1 MCAAFPPLIFRRDA
15 IGNPPRQVKQMT
27 DMSDQSAD
35 RPSKRQ
41 AKKQKKFKP
50 KARTP
55 RGFRDMAGDE
65 LRLQNHML
73 ATISRV
79 YEGYG
84 FEALDTSAF
93 EYADAL
99 GKFLPDDDR
108 PNEGV
113 FALEDDDGQWMS
125 LRYDLTAPLARHVAE
140 HYDRLPKP
148 LRRYQFG
155 PVWRNEKPGPGR
167 YRQFMQIDADTVGA
181 GNQAA
186 DAEICMMAADCM
198 EALGIARGDYLVRIN
213 NRKIMDGLLQ
223 AIGLDPEAEGFES
236 RRLTILRAMDKYD
249 RLGLEGVKALLGEG
263 RKDDSGDFTKGAG
276 LDAAQIDKVAQMVSI
291 SAADRGQAM
300 TAMAAL
306 VGDTQNGLAG
316 IAELQDMAAI
326 FDALGYDADR
336 LAIDPSVVRGLGY
349 YTGPVYEI
357 ELTFEAQDESGEL
370 ARFGSVGGGGR
381 YDDLVKRF
389 KGVEIPATGI
399 SIGVSRLA
407 AALMLLGQG
416 AAATPAPLVV
426 VTVMDKETRP
436 DLMALV
442 SDLRAAGLRAE
453 MYMGDSAMKAQLR
466 YADARGARLVV
477 IEGEDERAAGV
488 VTLKDLHLGAE
499 KSAEIED
506 NAEWRASEHAQKQV
520 KRADLVAEIQKIIS

>member
-1 MCAAFPPLIFRRDA
+1 
-15 IGNPPRQVKQMT
+15 MT
-27 DMSDQSAD
+27 ENSEQ
-35 RPSKRQ
+35 PSKRK

-55 RGFRDMAGDE
+55 RGFRDMAGAE

-73 ATISRV
+73 KTISDV
-79 YEGYG
+79 YEAYG
-84 FEALDTSAF
+84 FAALDTSAF

-125 LRYDLTAPLARHVAE
+125 LRYDLTAPLARYVAE

-198 EALGIARGDYLVRIN
+198 EALGIERGDYLVRIN
-213 NRKIMDGLLQ
+213 NRKIMDGLLE
-223 AIGLDPEAEGFES
+223 AIGLDPQAEDFDS

-249 RLGLEGVKALLGEG
+249 RLGLDGVKALLGEG
-263 RKDDSGDFTKGAG
+263 RKDESGDFTKGAG
-276 LDAAQIDKVAQMVSI
+276 LDAGQIDKVAQMVAI
-291 SAADRGQAM
+291 SAADRTSALEG
-300 TAMAAL
+300 MAAL
-306 VGDTQNGLAG
+306 VKETESGQQGLD
-316 IAELQDMAAI
+316 ELVEMAAL
-326 FDALGYDADR
+326 FTKLGYQADR

-357 ELTFEAQDESGEL
+357 ELTFEAEHENGEL

-389 KGVEIPATGI
+389 KGIEIPATGI

-407 AALMLLGQG
+407 AALTLLGKG
-416 AAATPAPLVV
+416 AASQAAPLVV

-436 DLMALV
+436 ELMALV
-442 SDLRAAGLRAE
+442 SDLRAA
-453 MYMGDSAMKAQLR
+453 
-466 YADARGARLVV
+466 
-477 IEGEDERAAGV
+477 
-488 VTLKDLHLGAE
+488 
-499 KSAEIED
+499 
-506 NAEWRASEHAQKQV
+506 
-520 KRADLVAEIQKIIS
+520 

>member
-1 MCAAFPPLIFRRDA
+1 
-15 IGNPPRQVKQMT
+15 MT
-27 DMSDQSAD
+27 EMSDQ
-35 RPSKRQ
+35 PSKGK

-55 RGFRDMAGDE
+55 RGFYDMAGDE
-65 LRLQNHML
+65 LHLQSHML
-73 ATISRV
+73 DTISRV
-79 YEGYG
+79 YEAYG

-140 HYDRLPKP
+140 HYDHLPKP

-198 EALGIARGDYLVRIN
+198 EALGIERGDYVVRIN
-213 NRKIMDGLLQ
+213 NRKIMDGLLE
-223 AIGLDPEAEGFES
+223 AIGLDPQGEDFES

-249 RLGLEGVKALLGEG
+249 RLGLDGVTALLGDG
-263 RKDDSGDFTKGAG
+263 RKDESGDFTKGAG
-276 LDAAQIDKVAQMVSI
+276 LDADQIDKVAQMVSI
-291 SAADRGQAM
+291 SADDRTSALES
-300 TAMAAL
+300 MAAL
-306 VGDTQNGLAG
+306 VKETESGKQGLD
-316 IAELQDMAAI
+316 ELVEMAAL
-326 FDALGYDADR
+326 FTKLGYDADR

-389 KGVEIPATGI
+389 KGIEIPATGI

-407 AALMLLGQG
+407 AALMLLGKS
-416 AAATPAPLVV
+416 AAAASAPLVV
-426 VTVMDKETRP
+426 VAVMDKDTRP

-442 SDLRAAGLRAE
+442 SELRAASIRAE

-477 IEGEDERAAGV
+477 IEGEDERAKGE
-488 VTLKDLHLGAE
+488 VTLKDLQLGAE

-520 KRADLVAEIQKIIS
+520 TRAGLVAEIQKIIS

>member
-1 MCAAFPPLIFRRDA
+1 
-15 IGNPPRQVKQMT
+15 MT
-27 DMSDQSAD
+27 EQPSN

-55 RGFRDMAGDE
+55 RGFRDMAGAE

-73 ATISRV
+73 ATISEV
-79 YEGYG
+79 YEAYG

-213 NRKIMDGLLQ
+213 NRKIMDGLLE
-223 AIGLDPEAEGFES
+223 AIGLYPQADDFES

-249 RLGLEGVKALLGEG
+249 RLGLDGVKALLGEG
-263 RKDDSGDFTKGAG
+263 RKDESGDFTKGAG
-276 LDAAQIDKVAQMVSI
+276 LDAGQIETVAKMVSI
-291 SAADRGQAM
+291 GASDRAAALNG
-300 TAMAAL
+300 MAAL
-306 VGDTQNGLAG
+306 VADTQSGATGLA
-316 IAELQDMAAI
+316 ELREMADI
-326 FDALGYDADR
+326 FDALGYGADR

-357 ELTFEAQDESGEL
+357 ELTFEAQDEDGEL

-389 KGVEIPATGI
+389 KGIEIPATGI

-407 AALMLLGQG
+407 AALTLLGKG
-416 AAATPAPLVV
+416 DVAAPAPLVV

-436 DLMALV
+436 ALMALV
-442 SDLRAAGLRAE
+442 GELRAAGVRAE
-453 MYMGDSAMKAQLR
+453 IYMGDSAMKAQLR

-477 IEGEDERAAGV
+477 IEGEDERADGV
-488 VTLKDLHLGAE
+488 VTLKDLQLGAE

-520 KRADLVAEIQKIIS
+520 KKGDLLAEIQKIIS

>member
-1 MCAAFPPLIFRRDA
+1 
-15 IGNPPRQVKQMT
+15 
-27 DMSDQSAD
+27 
-35 RPSKRQ
+35 
-41 AKKQKKFKP
+41 
-50 KARTP
+50 
-55 RGFRDMAGDE
+55 
-65 LRLQNHML
+65 
-73 ATISRV
+73 
-79 YEGYG
+79 
-84 FEALDTSAF
+84 
-93 EYADAL
+93 
-99 GKFLPDDDR
+99 
-108 PNEGV
+108 
-113 FALEDDDGQWMS
+113 
-125 LRYDLTAPLARHVAE
+125 LARHVAE

-263 RKDDSGDFTKGAG
+263 RKDDSGDFAKGAG

>member
-1 MCAAFPPLIFRRDA
+1 
-15 IGNPPRQVKQMT
+15 
-27 DMSDQSAD
+27 MSEQ
-35 RPSKRQ
+35 PSKRKQ
-41 AKKQKKFKP
+41 KKQKKFKP

-55 RGFRDMAGDE
+55 RGLRDMAGDE
-65 LRLQNHML
+65 LRLQNHMIK
-73 ATISRV
+73 TIAGV
-79 YEGYG
+79 YEAYG
-84 FEALDTSAF
+84 FGELETSAF

-125 LRYDLTAPLARHVAE
+125 LRYDLTAPLARFVAE
-140 HYDRLPKP
+140 HYDALPKP

-198 EALGIARGDYLVRIN
+198 EALGIARGDYVVRIN

-223 AIGLDPEAEGFES
+223 AIGLDPQAEDFES

-249 RLGLEGVKALLGEG
+249 RLGLDGVKALLGEG
-263 RKDDSGDFTKGAG
+263 RKDESGDFTKGAG
-276 LDAAQIDKVAQMVSI
+276 LEAAQIDKVAQMVSI
-291 SAADRGQAM
+291 NAAERD
-300 TAMAAL
+300 AAL
-306 VGDTQNGLAG
+306 QGM
-316 IAELQDMAAI
+316 AELVKHTESGQQGLDELAEMAAI
-326 FDALGYDADR
+326 FTRLGYDADR

-357 ELTFEAQDESGEL
+357 ELTFEAEDENGEL

-389 KGVEIPATGI
+389 KGIEIPATGI

-407 AALMLLGQG
+407 AALSLLGKG
-416 AAATPAPLVV
+416 AAVQAAPLVV
-426 VTVMDKETRP
+426 VTVMDKDTRP
-436 DLMALV
+436 ELMALV
-442 SDLRAAGLRAE
+442 ASLRSAGIRAE
-453 MYMGDSAMKAQLR
+453 LYMGDSAMKAQLR

-506 NAEWRASEHAQKQV
+506 NAEWRASAHAQKQV
-520 KRADLVAEIQKIIS
+520 NKADLIAEIRNIIS

>member
-1 MCAAFPPLIFRRDA
+1 
-15 IGNPPRQVKQMT
+15 
-27 DMSDQSAD
+27 MSEQ
-35 RPSKRQ
+35 PSKRK

-65 LRLQNHML
+65 LRLQNHMI
-73 ATISRV
+73 ATIAQV

-84 FEALDTSAF
+84 FAALDTSAF

-125 LRYDLTAPLARHVAE
+125 LRYDLTAPLARYVAE
-140 HYDRLPKP
+140 HYERLPKP
-148 LRRYQFG
+148 LRRFQYG

-181 GNQAA
+181 ANQAA

-198 EALGIARGDYLVRIN
+198 EALGIERGDYVVRIN
-213 NRKIMDGLLQ
+213 NRKIMDGLLA
-223 AIGLDPEAEGFES
+223 AIGLDSEADDFEA

-249 RLGLEGVKALLGEG
+249 RLGIDGVRDLLGEG

-276 LDAAQIDKVAQMVSI
+276 LGAAQIDKVAAMVAI
-291 SAADRGQAM
+291 QAENR
-300 TAMAAL
+300 TDTLKAMAEL
-306 VGDTQNGLAG
+306 VGETESGKAGLE
-316 IAELQDMAAI
+316 ELVSMSAL
-326 FDALGYDADR
+326 FTCLGYDADR
-336 LAIDPSVVRGLGY
+336 LKIDPSVVRGLGY

-357 ELTFEAQDESGEL
+357 ELTFEAEDESGEL

-407 AALMLLGQG
+407 AALTLLGKGDSGKAQ
-416 AAATPAPLVV
+416 PLVV

-436 DLMALV
+436 ELMALV
-442 SDLRAAGLRAE
+442 AELRSAGIRAE
-453 MYMGDSAMKAQLR
+453 LYMGDSAMKAQLR

-488 VTLKDLHLGAE
+488 VTLKDLALGAE

-506 NAEWRASEHAQKQV
+506 NAEWRASEHAQQQV
-520 KRADLVAEIQKIIS
+520 TKADLAQKIQEILS

>member
-1 MCAAFPPLIFRRDA
+1 
-15 IGNPPRQVKQMT
+15 MT

-198 EALGIARGDYLVRIN
+198 EALGIARGDYVVRIN

-223 AIGLDPEAEGFES
+223 AIGLDPKAEGFES

-249 RLGLEGVKALLGEG
+249 RLGLKGVKALLGEG

-416 AAATPAPLVV
+416 AAAGSAPLVV

-520 KRADLVAEIQKIIS
+520 KRADLVAEIQKVIS

>member
-1 MCAAFPPLIFRRDA
+1 
-15 IGNPPRQVKQMT
+15 MT
-27 DMSDQSAD
+27 TDQ
-35 RPSKRQ
+35 PSKRQMKKQ
-41 AKKQKKFKP
+41 AKKQKAFKP
-50 KARTP
+50 KARAP
-55 RGFRDMAGDE
+55 RGFRDMAGNE

-73 ATISRV
+73 KTISNV
-79 YEGYG
+79 YEAYG
-84 FEALDTSAF
+84 FAALDTSAF

-181 GNQAA
+181 ANQAA
-186 DAEICMMAADCM
+186 DSEICMMAADCM
-198 EALGIARGDYLVRIN
+198 EALGISRGDYLVRIN
-213 NRKIMDGLLQ
+213 NRKIMDGLLE
-223 AIGLDPEAEGFES
+223 AIGLDPQAEDFDS

-249 RLGLEGVKALLGEG
+249 RLGLDGVTALLGDG
-263 RKDDSGDFTKGAG
+263 RKDESGDFTKGAG

-291 SAADRGQAM
+291 SAADRTSALEG
-300 TAMAAL
+300 MAAL
-306 VGDTQNGLAG
+306 VSETERGKQGLD
-316 IAELQDMAAI
+316 ELVEMAAI
-326 FDALGYDADR
+326 FTKLGYQADR

-357 ELTFEAQDESGEL
+357 ELTFEAEDEDGEL

-399 SIGVSRLA
+399 SIGVSGLA
-407 AALMLLGQG
+407 AALTLLGKG
-416 AAATPAPLVV
+416 DGGTAAPLVV

-442 SDLRAAGLRAE
+442 SDLRAAGIRAE
-453 MYMGDSAMKAQLR
+453 LYMGDSAMKAQLR

-488 VTLKDLHLGAE
+488 VTLKDLRLGAE

-506 NAEWRASEHAQKQV
+506 NAEWRASEHAQEQV
-520 KRADLVAEIQKIIS
+520 KRAELVSKIQKLIS

>member
-1 MCAAFPPLIFRRDA
+1 
-15 IGNPPRQVKQMT
+15 
-27 DMSDQSAD
+27 MSEQ
-35 RPSKRQ
+35 PSKRK

-65 LRLQNHML
+65 LRLQNHMI
-73 ATISRV
+73 AAIAQV

-84 FEALDTSAF
+84 FAALDTSAF

-125 LRYDLTAPLARHVAE
+125 LRYDLTAPLARYVAE

-148 LRRYQFG
+148 LRRFQYG
-155 PVWRNEKPGPGR
+155 PVWRNEKPEPGR

-181 GNQAA
+181 ANQAA

-198 EALGIARGDYLVRIN
+198 EALGIERGDYVVRIN
-213 NRKIMDGLLQ
+213 NRKIMDGLLA
-223 AIGLDPEAEGFES
+223 AIGLDSEADDFET

-249 RLGLEGVKALLGEG
+249 RLGMDGVGDLLGEG

-276 LDAAQIDKVAQMVSI
+276 LGAAQIDKVAAMVAI
-291 SAADRGQAM
+291 QAENR
-300 TAMAAL
+300 TDTLKAMAEL
-306 VGDTQNGLAG
+306 VGETESGKAGLE
-316 IAELQDMAAI
+316 ELVSMSAL
-326 FDALGYDADR
+326 FTRLGYDADR
-336 LAIDPSVVRGLGY
+336 LKIDPSVVRGLGY

-357 ELTFEAQDESGEL
+357 ELTFEAEDESGEL

-389 KGVEIPATGI
+389 KGVEIRQPAFP
-399 SIGVSRLA
+399 SAYRVWPPPSPFLARAMAAERSRWLS
-407 AALMLLGQG
+407 LPSW
-416 AAATPAPLVV
+416 TRKPAP
-426 VTVMDKETRP
+426 
-436 DLMALV
+436 
-442 SDLRAAGLRAE
+442 S
-453 MYMGDSAMKAQLR
+453 
-466 YADARGARLVV
+466 
-477 IEGEDERAAGV
+477 
-488 VTLKDLHLGAE
+488 
-499 KSAEIED
+499 
-506 NAEWRASEHAQKQV
+506 
-520 KRADLVAEIQKIIS
+520 

>member
-1 MCAAFPPLIFRRDA
+1 MSEQPP
-15 IGNPPRQVKQMT
+15 
-27 DMSDQSAD
+27 
-35 RPSKRQ
+35 KRK

-55 RGFRDMAGDE
+55 RGLRDMAGDE
-65 LRLQNHML
+65 LRLQNHMI
-73 ATISRV
+73 ATIAKV
-79 YEGYG
+79 YESYG
-84 FEALDTSAF
+84 FDALDTSAF

-113 FALEDDDGQWMS
+113 FSLEDDDGQWMS
-125 LRYDLTAPLARHVAE
+125 LRYDLTAPLARYVAE

-148 LRRYQFG
+148 LRRFQYG

-181 GNQAA
+181 ANQGA

-198 EALGIARGDYLVRIN
+198 EALGISRGDYVVRIN
-213 NRKIMDGLLQ
+213 NRKIMDGLLA
-223 AIGLDPEAEGFES
+223 AIGLDSEAEDFET
-236 RRLTILRAMDKYD
+236 RRLTILRAMDKFD
-249 RLGLEGVKALLGEG
+249 RLGLDGVRALLGEG

-276 LDAAQIDKVAQMVSI
+276 LDAAQIETVAAMVSI
-291 SAADRGQAM
+291 AADNR
-300 TAMAAL
+300 TDTLKAMAEL
-306 VGDTQNGLAG
+306 VGETESGKQGLE
-316 IAELQDMAAI
+316 ELVTMSAL
-326 FDALGYDADR
+326 FSRLGYDADR
-336 LAIDPSVVRGLGY
+336 LKIDPSVVRGLGY

-357 ELTFEAQDESGEL
+357 ELTFEAEDEDGEL
-370 ARFGSVGGGGR
+370 TRFGSVGGGGR

-407 AALMLLGQG
+407 AALTLLGKG
-416 AAATPAPLVV
+416 ATGKADDLVV
-426 VTVMDKETRP
+426 VTVMDKDTSPE
-436 DLMALV
+436 LMALV
-442 SDLRAAGLRAE
+442 TDLRAAGIRAE

-488 VTLKDLHLGAE
+488 VTLKDLALGAE

-506 NAEWRASEHAQKQV
+506 NAEWRASEHAQQQV
-520 KRADLVAEIQKIIS
+520 AKADLAAKIQEILS

>member
-1 MCAAFPPLIFRRDA
+1 
-15 IGNPPRQVKQMT
+15 MT

-84 FEALDTSAF
+84 FEALETSAF

-426 VTVMDKETRP
+426 VTAMDKETRP

>member
-1 MCAAFPPLIFRRDA
+1 
-15 IGNPPRQVKQMT
+15 
-27 DMSDQSAD
+27 MSEQ
-35 RPSKRQ
+35 PSKRK

-55 RGFRDMAGDE
+55 RGLRDMAGAE
-65 LRLQNHML
+65 LRLQNHMI
-73 ATISRV
+73 ATIAGV
-79 YEGYG
+79 YEAYG
-84 FEALDTSAF
+84 FGELETSAF

-113 FALEDDDGQWMS
+113 FSLEDDDGQWMS
-125 LRYDLTAPLARHVAE
+125 LRYDLTAPLARYVAE

-148 LRRYQFG
+148 LRRFQYG

-181 GNQAA
+181 ANQAA

-198 EALGIARGDYLVRIN
+198 EALGIHRGDYVVRIN
-213 NRKIMDGLLQ
+213 NRKIMDGLLA
-223 AIGLDPEAEGFES
+223 AIGLDPEAEDFEN

-249 RLGLEGVKALLGEG
+249 RLGIDGVKALLGEG

-276 LDAAQIDKVAQMVSI
+276 LGGSQIDKVAAMVAI
-291 SAADRGQAM
+291 SADNR
-300 TAMAAL
+300 TDTLKAMAEL
-306 VGDTQNGLAG
+306 VGETDAGRQGLD
-316 IAELQDMAAI
+316 ELVTMSAL
-326 FDALGYDADR
+326 FTRLGYEADR
-336 LAIDPSVVRGLGY
+336 LKIDPSVVRGLGY

-357 ELTFEAQDESGEL
+357 ELTFEAEDENGEL

-389 KGVEIPATGI
+389 KGIEIPATGI

-407 AALMLLGQG
+407 AALTLLGKADV
-416 AAATPAPLVV
+416 AAEDPLVV
-426 VTVMDKETRP
+426 VTVMDKDTRP
-436 DLMALV
+436 ELMALV
-442 SDLRAAGLRAE
+442 AALRAAQIRAE
-453 MYMGDSAMKAQLR
+453 LYMGDSAMKAQLR
-466 YADARGARLVV
+466 YADARGARLVI

-488 VTLKDLHLGAE
+488 VTVKDLALGAE
-499 KSAEIED
+499 KSAEIKD
-506 NAEWRASEHAQKQV
+506 NAEWRASEHAQRQV
-520 KRADLVAEIQKIIS
+520 KKEDLAATIQEMIS

>member
-1 MCAAFPPLIFRRDA
+1 
-15 IGNPPRQVKQMT
+15 MT
-27 DMSDQSAD
+27 EMSDQ
-35 RPSKRQ
+35 PSKRK

-55 RGFRDMAGDE
+55 RGLRDMAGDE
-65 LRLQNHML
+65 LHLQNHML
-73 ATISRV
+73 DTIARV
-79 YEGYG
+79 YEAYG

-140 HYDRLPKP
+140 HFDRLPKP

-198 EALGIARGDYLVRIN
+198 EALGIERGDYVVRIN
-213 NRKIMDGLLQ
+213 NRKIMDGLLE
-223 AIGLDPEAEGFES
+223 AIGLDPQGEDFES

-249 RLGLEGVKALLGEG
+249 RLGLDGVTALLGEG
-263 RKDDSGDFTKGAG
+263 RKDESGDFTKGAG
-276 LDAAQIDKVAQMVSI
+276 LDAGQIDKVAQMVSI
-291 SAADRGQAM
+291 SADDRTSALESMAELVKQTESGKQGLDELVE
-300 TAMAAL
+300 MAAL
-306 VGDTQNGLAG
+306 FTK
-316 IAELQDMAAI
+316 
-326 FDALGYDADR
+326 LGYDADR

-357 ELTFEAQDESGEL
+357 ELTFEAQDENGEL

-389 KGVEIPATGI
+389 KGIEIPATGI

-407 AALMLLGQG
+407 AALMLLGKG
-416 AAATPAPLVV
+416 AAVAPAPLVV
-426 VTVMDKETRP
+426 VAVMDKDTRP

-442 SDLRAAGLRAE
+442 SELRAAGIRAE

-477 IEGEDERAAGV
+477 IEGEDERAKGE
-488 VTLKDLHLGAE
+488 VTLKDLQLGAE

>member
-1 MCAAFPPLIFRRDA
+1 
-15 IGNPPRQVKQMT
+15 
-27 DMSDQSAD
+27 
-35 RPSKRQ
+35 
-41 AKKQKKFKP
+41 
-50 KARTP
+50 
-55 RGFRDMAGDE
+55 
-65 LRLQNHML
+65 
-73 ATISRV
+73 
-79 YEGYG
+79 
-84 FEALDTSAF
+84 
-93 EYADAL
+93 
-99 GKFLPDDDR
+99 
-108 PNEGV
+108 V

-140 HYDRLPKP
+140 HFDRLPKP

-198 EALGIARGDYLVRIN
+198 EALGIERGDYVVRIN
-213 NRKIMDGLLQ
+213 NRKIMDGLLE
-223 AIGLDPEAEGFES
+223 AIGLDPQGEDFES

-249 RLGLEGVKALLGEG
+249 RLGLDGVTALLGDG
-263 RKDDSGDFTKGAG
+263 RKDESGDFTKGAG
-276 LDAAQIDKVAQMVSI
+276 LDAGQIDKVAQMVSI
-291 SAADRGQAM
+291 SADDRAS
-300 TAMAAL
+300 ALESMAAL
-306 VGDTQNGLAG
+306 VKETESGKQGLD
-316 IAELQDMAAI
+316 ELVEMAAL
-326 FDALGYDADR
+326 FTKLGYDADR

-357 ELTFEAQDESGEL
+357 ELTFEAQDENGEL

-389 KGVEIPATGI
+389 KGIEIPATGI

-407 AALMLLGQG
+407 AALMLLGKG
-416 AAATPAPLVV
+416 AAAAPAPLVV
-426 VTVMDKETRP
+426 VAVMDKDTRP

-442 SDLRAAGLRAE
+442 SELRAAGIRAE

-477 IEGEDERAAGV
+477 IEGEDERAKGE
-488 VTLKDLHLGAE
+488 VTLKDLQLGAE
-499 KSAEIED
+499 KSTEIED

-520 KRADLVAEIQKIIS
+520 TRADLVAEIQKIIS

>member
-1 MCAAFPPLIFRRDA
+1 
-15 IGNPPRQVKQMT
+15 MT
-27 DMSDQSAD
+27 EMSDQ
-35 RPSKRQ
+35 PSKGK

-55 RGFRDMAGDE
+55 RGFYDMAGDE
-65 LRLQNHML
+65 LHLQSHML
-73 ATISRV
+73 DTISRV
-79 YEGYG
+79 YEAYG

-140 HYDRLPKP
+140 HYDHLPKP

-198 EALGIARGDYLVRIN
+198 EALGIERGDYVVRIN
-213 NRKIMDGLLQ
+213 NRKIMDGLLE
-223 AIGLDPEAEGFES
+223 AIGLDPQGEDFES

-249 RLGLEGVKALLGEG
+249 RLGLDGVTALLGDG
-263 RKDDSGDFTKGAG
+263 RKDESGDFTKGAG
-276 LDAAQIDKVAQMVSI
+276 LDADQIDKVAQMVSI
-291 SAADRGQAM
+291 IADDRASALES
-300 TAMAAL
+300 MAAL
-306 VGDTQNGLAG
+306 VKETESGKQGLD
-316 IAELQDMAAI
+316 ELVEMAAL
-326 FDALGYDADR
+326 FTKLGYDADR

-389 KGVEIPATGI
+389 KGIEIPATGI

-407 AALMLLGQG
+407 AALMLLGKS
-416 AAATPAPLVV
+416 AAAASAPLVV
-426 VTVMDKETRP
+426 VAVMDKDTRP

-442 SDLRAAGLRAE
+442 SELRAASIRAE

-477 IEGEDERAAGV
+477 IEGEDERAKGE
-488 VTLKDLHLGAE
+488 VTLKDLQLGAE

-520 KRADLVAEIQKIIS
+520 TRAGLVAEIQKIIS

>member
-1 MCAAFPPLIFRRDA
+1 
-15 IGNPPRQVKQMT
+15 
-27 DMSDQSAD
+27 
-35 RPSKRQ
+35 
-41 AKKQKKFKP
+41 
-50 KARTP
+50 
-55 RGFRDMAGDE
+55 
-65 LRLQNHML
+65 
-73 ATISRV
+73 
-79 YEGYG
+79 
-84 FEALDTSAF
+84 
-93 EYADAL
+93 
-99 GKFLPDDDR
+99 
-108 PNEGV
+108 
-113 FALEDDDGQWMS
+113 
-125 LRYDLTAPLARHVAE
+125 VAE

>member
-1 MCAAFPPLIFRRDA
+1 
-15 IGNPPRQVKQMT
+15 
-27 DMSDQSAD
+27 MSEQ
-35 RPSKRQ
+35 PSKRK
-41 AKKQKKFKP
+41 AKKQKTFKP

-55 RGFRDMAGDE
+55 RGLRDMAGDE
-65 LRLQNHML
+65 LRLQTHMIK
-73 ATISRV
+73 TIADV
-79 YEGYG
+79 YEAYG

-113 FALEDDDGQWMS
+113 FSLEDDDGQWMS
-125 LRYDLTAPLARHVAE
+125 LRYDLTAPLARYVAE

-148 LRRYQFG
+148 LRRFQYG

-181 GNQAA
+181 ANQGA

-198 EALGIARGDYLVRIN
+198 EALGIQRGDYVVRIN
-213 NRKIMDGLLQ
+213 NRKIMDGLL
-223 AIGLDPEAEGFES
+223 ATIGLDSEAEDFET

-249 RLGLEGVKALLGEG
+249 RLGLDGVTALLGEG

-276 LDAAQIDKVAQMVSI
+276 LDAGQIETVAAMVSI
-291 SAADRGQAM
+291 AADNRAD
-300 TAMAAL
+300 TLKAMAAL
-306 VGDTQNGLAG
+306 VGETESGKQGLD
-316 IAELQDMAAI
+316 ELVTMSAL
-326 FDALGYDADR
+326 FTKLGYDADR
-336 LAIDPSVVRGLGY
+336 LKIDPAVVRGLGY

-357 ELTFEAQDESGEL
+357 ELTFEAQDENGDL

-389 KGVEIPATGI
+389 KGIEIPATGI

-407 AALMLLGQG
+407 AALTLLGKG
-416 AAATPAPLVV
+416 EAARAAPLVV
-426 VTVMDKETRP
+426 VTVMDKQTRP

-442 SDLRAAGLRAE
+442 NNLRRADIRAE
-453 MYMGDSAMKAQLR
+453 LYMGDSAMKAQLR
-466 YADARGARLVV
+466 YADARGARLVI

-488 VTLKDLHLGAE
+488 VTVKDLRLGAE

-520 KRADLVAEIQKIIS
+520 KKDDLIAEIHKLVS

>member
-1 MCAAFPPLIFRRDA
+1 
-15 IGNPPRQVKQMT
+15 MT

-213 NRKIMDGLLQ
+213 NRKIMDWLLQ

>member
-1 MCAAFPPLIFRRDA
+1 
-15 IGNPPRQVKQMT
+15 
-27 DMSDQSAD
+27 MSEQ
-35 RPSKRQ
+35 PSKRK

-55 RGFRDMAGDE
+55 RGLRDMAGAE
-65 LRLQNHML
+65 LRLQNHMI
-73 ATISRV
+73 ATIAGV
-79 YEGYG
+79 YEAYG
-84 FEALDTSAF
+84 FGELETSAF

-113 FALEDDDGQWMS
+113 FSLEDDDGQWMS
-125 LRYDLTAPLARHVAE
+125 LRYDLTAPLARYVAE

-148 LRRYQFG
+148 LRRFQYG

-181 GNQAA
+181 ANQAA

-198 EALGIARGDYLVRIN
+198 EALGIHRGDYVVRIN
-213 NRKIMDGLLQ
+213 NRKIMDGLLV
-223 AIGLDPEAEGFES
+223 AIGLDPEAEDFEN

-249 RLGLEGVKALLGEG
+249 RLGIDGVKALLGEG

-276 LDAAQIDKVAQMVSI
+276 LEGSQIDKVAAMVAI
-291 SAADRGQAM
+291 SADNR
-300 TAMAAL
+300 TDTLKAMAEL
-306 VGDTQNGLAG
+306 VGETDAGRQGLD
-316 IAELQDMAAI
+316 ELVTMSAL
-326 FDALGYDADR
+326 FTRLGYEADR
-336 LAIDPSVVRGLGY
+336 LKIDPSVVRGLGY

-357 ELTFEAQDESGEL
+357 ELTFEAEDENGEL

-389 KGVEIPATGI
+389 KGIEIPATGI

-407 AALMLLGQG
+407 AALTLLGKADV
-416 AAATPAPLVV
+416 AAEDPLVV
-426 VTVMDKETRP
+426 VTVMDKDTRP
-436 DLMALV
+436 ELMALV
-442 SDLRAAGLRAE
+442 AALRAAQIRAE
-453 MYMGDSAMKAQLR
+453 LYMGDSAMKAQLR
-466 YADARGARLVV
+466 YADARGARLVI

-488 VTLKDLHLGAE
+488 VTVKDLALGAE

-506 NAEWRASEHAQKQV
+506 NAEWRASEHAQRQV
-520 KRADLVAEIQKIIS
+520 KKEDLAATIQEMIS

>member
-1 MCAAFPPLIFRRDA
+1 
-15 IGNPPRQVKQMT
+15 
-27 DMSDQSAD
+27 MSDQ
-35 RPSKRQ
+35 PSKRK
-41 AKKQKKFKP
+41 AKKQKIFKP

-55 RGFRDMAGDE
+55 RGFRDMAGAE

-73 ATISRV
+73 DTISKV
-79 YEGYG
+79 YESYG

-198 EALGIARGDYLVRIN
+198 EALGIQRGDYVVRIN
-213 NRKIMDGLLQ
+213 NRKIMDGLLE
-223 AIGLDPEAEGFES
+223 AIGLDLAADDYES

-249 RLGLEGVKALLGEG
+249 RLGLDGVKALLGEG
-263 RKDDSGDFTKGAG
+263 RKDESGDFTKGAG
-276 LDAAQIDKVAQMVSI
+276 LDEVQIDKVAQMVAI
-291 SAADRGQAM
+291 SDDNRTDALKG
-300 TAMAAL
+300 MAAL
-306 VGDTQNGLAG
+306 VQDTQSGKQGLD
-316 IAELQDMAAI
+316 ELVEMAAI
-326 FDALGYDADR
+326 FTKLGYQTDR
-336 LAIDPSVVRGLGY
+336 LKIDPSIVRGLGY

-357 ELTFEAQDESGEL
+357 ELTFEAEDESGEL

-389 KGVEIPATGI
+389 KGIEIPATGI

-407 AALMLLGQG
+407 AALTLLGKGDAG
-416 AAATPAPLVV
+416 AADPLVV
-426 VTVMDKETRP
+426 VTVMDKDTRT

-442 SDLRAAGLRAE
+442 SDLRAEGIRAE
-453 MYMGDSAMKAQLR
+453 LYMGDSTMKAQLR

-477 IEGEDERAAGV
+477 IEGEDERAKGE

-499 KSAEIED
+499 KSAEIDD
-506 NAEWRASEHAQKQV
+506 NAEWRASGHAQKQV
-520 KRADLVAEIQKIIS
+520 AKADLVAEIKKIIS

>member
-1 MCAAFPPLIFRRDA
+1 
-15 IGNPPRQVKQMT
+15 
-27 DMSDQSAD
+27 MSEQ
-35 RPSKRQ
+35 PSKRQ
-41 AKKQKKFKP
+41 QKKQKKFKP

-55 RGFRDMAGDE
+55 RGLRDMAGGE
-65 LRLQNHML
+65 LALQNHMI
-73 ATISRV
+73 ATISKV
-79 YEGYG
+79 YEAYG
-84 FEALDTSAF
+84 FDALDSSAF

-113 FALEDDDGQWMS
+113 FSLQDDDGQWLS
-125 LRYDLTAPLARHVAE
+125 LRYDLTAPLARYVAE

-148 LRRYQFG
+148 LRRFQYG

-181 GNQAA
+181 ANQAA

-198 EALGIARGDYLVRIN
+198 EALGIQRGDYVVRIN
-213 NRKIMDGLLQ
+213 NRKIMDGLLA
-223 AIGLDPEAEGFES
+223 AIGLDAEAEDFEA

-249 RLGLEGVKALLGEG
+249 RLGLEGVKALLGDG
-263 RKDDSGDFTKGAG
+263 RKDESGDFTKGAG
-276 LDAAQIDKVAQMVSI
+276 LDAEQIETVAQMVSI
-291 SAADRGQAM
+291 AADSRTDTLKAM
-300 TAMAAL
+300 AELVGETTSGEQGLDELRDMAAL
-306 VGDTQNGLAG
+306 
-316 IAELQDMAAI
+316 
-326 FDALGYDADR
+326 FSKLGYEVDR
-336 LAIDPSVVRGLGY
+336 LKIDPSVVRGLGY

-357 ELTFEAQDESGEL
+357 ELTFEAEGEDGEL

-407 AALMLLGQG
+407 AALTLLGKGDGGQ
-416 AAATPAPLVV
+416 AEPLVV
-426 VTVMDKETRP
+426 VTVMDKETRA

-442 SDLRAAGLRAE
+442 AELRAAGIRAE
-453 MYMGDSAMKAQLR
+453 LYMGDSAMKAQLR

-488 VTLKDLHLGAE
+488 VTLKDLALGAE

-506 NAEWRASEHAQKQV
+506 NAEWRASEHAQQQV
-520 KRADLVAEIQKIIS
+520 KKADLAAKIKELIS

>member
-1 MCAAFPPLIFRRDA
+1 
-15 IGNPPRQVKQMT
+15 MT

-223 AIGLDPEAEGFES
+223 AIGLDPEVEGFES

-520 KRADLVAEIQKIIS
+520 KKADLVAEIQEIIS

>member
-1 MCAAFPPLIFRRDA
+1 
-15 IGNPPRQVKQMT
+15 MT

-65 LRLQNHML
+65 LRLENHML

-198 EALGIARGDYLVRIN
+198 EALGIARGDYVVRIN

-306 VGDTQNGLAG
+306 VGDTQNGMAG

-336 LAIDPSVVRGLGY
+336 LAIDPSVVRGLDY

-416 AAATPAPLVV
+416 AAAAPAPLVV

-466 YADARGARLVV
+466 YADARGARLVL

>member
-1 MCAAFPPLIFRRDA
+1 
-15 IGNPPRQVKQMT
+15 MT
-27 DMSDQSAD
+27 EMSDQ
-35 RPSKRQ
+35 PSKGK

-55 RGFRDMAGDE
+55 RGFYDMAGDE
-65 LRLQNHML
+65 LHLQSHML
-73 ATISRV
+73 DTISRV
-79 YEGYG
+79 YEAYG

-140 HYDRLPKP
+140 HYDHLPKP

-198 EALGIARGDYLVRIN
+198 EALGIERGDYVVRIN
-213 NRKIMDGLLQ
+213 NRKIMDGLLE
-223 AIGLDPEAEGFES
+223 AIGLDPQGEDFES

-249 RLGLEGVKALLGEG
+249 RLGLDGVTALLGDG
-263 RKDDSGDFTKGAG
+263 RKDESGDFTKGAG
-276 LDAAQIDKVAQMVSI
+276 LDADQIDKVAQMVSI
-291 SAADRGQAM
+291 SADDRTSALES
-300 TAMAAL
+300 MAAL
-306 VGDTQNGLAG
+306 VKETESGKQGLD
-316 IAELQDMAAI
+316 ELVEMAAL
-326 FDALGYDADR
+326 FTKLGYDADR

-389 KGVEIPATGI
+389 KGIEIPATGI

-407 AALMLLGQG
+407 AALMLLGKS
-416 AAATPAPLVV
+416 AAAASAPLVV
-426 VTVMDKETRP
+426 VAVMDKDTRP

-442 SDLRAAGLRAE
+442 NELRAASIRAE

-477 IEGEDERAAGV
+477 IEGEDERAKGE
-488 VTLKDLHLGAE
+488 VTLKDLQLGAE

-520 KRADLVAEIQKIIS
+520 TRAGLVAEIQKIIS

>member
-1 MCAAFPPLIFRRDA
+1 MSEQPP
-15 IGNPPRQVKQMT
+15 K
-27 DMSDQSAD
+27 
-35 RPSKRQ
+35 KR

-55 RGFRDMAGDE
+55 RGFRDMTGDA
-65 LRLQNHML
+65 LRLQNNMI
-73 ATISRV
+73 ATIARV
-79 YEGYG
+79 YENYG
-84 FEALDTSAF
+84 FAALDTSAF

-125 LRYDLTAPLARHVAE
+125 LRYDLTAPLARYVAE
-140 HYDRLPKP
+140 HYDSLPKP
-148 LRRYQFG
+148 LRRFQVG

-181 GNQAA
+181 ATQAA

-198 EALGIARGDYLVRIN
+198 EALGIARGDYVVRIN
-213 NRKIMDGLLQ
+213 NRKIMDALLIS
-223 AIGLDPEAEGFES
+223 IGLDPMADDFEP

-249 RLGLEGVKALLGEG
+249 RLGIDGVTALLGDG
-263 RKDDSGDFTKGAG
+263 RKDESGDFTKGAG
-276 LDAAQIDKVAQMVSI
+276 LESGQIARVAEMVTIAATDRQSALADMAQLI
-291 SAADRGQAM
+291 
-300 TAMAAL
+300 
-306 VGDTQNGLAG
+306 GDTEMGAQGLAEL
-316 IAELQDMAAI
+316 AEMDAL
-326 FDALGYDADR
+326 FSALGYGVDQ

-357 ELTFEAQDESGEL
+357 ELTFEAQDENGEV

-407 AALMLLGQG
+407 AALSLLGEG
-416 AAATPAPLVV
+416 AANEASPLVV
-426 VTVMDKETRP
+426 VTVMDKQTRP
-436 DLMALV
+436 ELMALV
-442 SDLRAAGLRAE
+442 RTLRDAGLRAE
-453 MYMGDSAMKAQLR
+453 LYMGDGAMKAQLR
-466 YADARGARLVV
+466 YADARGARLVI

-488 VTLKDLHLGAE
+488 VTVKDLQLGAE
-499 KSAEIED
+499 MSAEIAD
-506 NAEWRASEHAQKQV
+506 NAKWRASEHAQQQV
-520 KRADLVAEIQKIIS
+520 AKEGLAAKLKELIS

>member
-1 MCAAFPPLIFRRDA
+1 
-15 IGNPPRQVKQMT
+15 
-27 DMSDQSAD
+27 
-35 RPSKRQ
+35 
-41 AKKQKKFKP
+41 
-50 KARTP
+50 
-55 RGFRDMAGDE
+55 
-65 LRLQNHML
+65 
-73 ATISRV
+73 
-79 YEGYG
+79 
-84 FEALDTSAF
+84 
-93 EYADAL
+93 
-99 GKFLPDDDR
+99 LPDDDR

-198 EALGIARGDYLVRIN
+198 EALGIERGDYVVRVN
-213 NRKIMDGLLQ
+213 NRKIMDGLLE
-223 AIGLDPEAEGFES
+223 AIGLDPQGEDFES

-249 RLGLEGVKALLGEG
+249 RLGLDGVKALLGDG
-263 RKDDSGDFTKGAG
+263 RKDESGDFTKGAG
-276 LDAAQIDKVAQMVSI
+276 LDAGQIEKVAQMVSI
-291 SAADRGQAM
+291 SADDRTSALES
-300 TAMAAL
+300 MAAL
-306 VGDTQNGLAG
+306 VKQTESGKQGLD
-316 IAELQDMAAI
+316 ELVEMAAL
-326 FDALGYDADR
+326 FTKLGYDADR

-357 ELTFEAQDESGEL
+357 ELTFEAQDENGEL

-389 KGVEIPATGI
+389 KGIEIPATGI

-407 AALMLLGQG
+407 AALMLLGKG
-416 AAATPAPLVV
+416 AAAAPAPLVV
-426 VTVMDKETRP
+426 VAVMDKDTRP

-442 SDLRAAGLRAE
+442 SELRAAGIRAE

-466 YADARGARLVV
+466 YADARCARLVV
-477 IEGEDERAAGV
+477 IEGEDERAKGE
-488 VTLKDLHLGAE
+488 VTLKDLQLGAE

-520 KRADLVAEIQKIIS
+520 KRADLVAEIQKIISYFVK